1 MRRLAEAA
9 SEAAVGVLHG
19 ADRVDEALAIRRDI
33 LAQEGEGG
41 EAPVEDP
48 GTAGVRRHEGSRE
61 LSKLLMQEVDMAAT
75 VQMGEAVGVAG
86 GVFLGPEEGQTFVNG
101 CVLHARRL
109 CVQVVVEEGLRGEYP
124 RYRRLSSMLRRTCC
138 CCCCC
143 CGCHLDAAGVAGEGG
158 LVCVVDTCSG
168 GGGGGAAAVVAV

>member
-33 LAQEGEGG
+33 LAEEGECG

-48 GTAGVRRHEGSRE
+48 GTAGVGGHEASRQ

-75 VQMGEAVGVAG
+75 VQMGQPVGVAG
-86 GVFLGPEEGQTFVNG
+86 GVFLGLEEGQTFVNG
-101 CVLHARRL
+101 CVLHTRRL
-109 CVQVVVEEGLRGEYP
+109 CEQVVADEGLRSEDLRDRGLNP
-124 RYRRLSSMLRRTCC
+124 RLRRTCC
-138 CCCCC
+138 CG
-143 CGCHLDAAGVAGEGG
+143 CGCHLDVGG
-158 LVCVVDTCSG
+158 LVCVDTCGGSG
-168 GGGGGAAAVVAV
+168 VAVAV